1 MQTEICANTKDDIE
15 GELLCLQALYPK
27 DDTLTSPDPLLAY
40 KATSDPDT
48 MYLHEAMKEPDKAE
62 FLKAMIKEV
71 NDQMANGNFSIIRRT
86 EVPVGATVLPAVWQ
100 MKRKRNILTGQV
112 KKHKARLNVDGSRMQ
127 KGIHYDRTYAPVA
140 SWNSI
145 RMLLSLTAIHGWHTK
160 QIDYVQAFPQAPV
173 EKDLYM
179 KIPKGFELEGG
190 NTDNHVLRLNRNVY
204 GQKQAGRVWN
214 KYLVDKL
221 VNVLKFKQSKVDECV
236 FYRGKTLYVLYTDDS
251 ILAGPDENEIN
262 QIIDELRQAKLDVT
276 DEGSI
281 QDFLGVRIDRKPDGS
296 IHLTQPHLIDQI
308 LKDLRLDEKAKTKA
322 IPAMSSKIL
331 HKHRD
336 SEPFDNSFNYRSVI
350 GKLNYLEKATRPDIA
365 YAAHQC
371 ARWTSCPK
379 KEHGKAVRWLG
390 KYLLATRDKGTILKP
405 NPELG
410 MEVHVDADFIGNWD
424 PAESHERDTA

>member
-1 MQTEICANTKDDIE
+1 
-15 GELLCLQALYPK
+15 
-27 DDTLTSPDPLLAY
+27 
-40 KATSDPDT
+40 
-48 MYLHEAMKEPDKAE
+48 
-62 FLKAMIKEV
+62 
-71 NDQMANGNFSIIRRT
+71 
-86 EVPVGATVLPAVWQ
+86 
-100 MKRKRNILTGQV
+100 
-112 KKHKARLNVDGSRMQ
+112 
-127 KGIHYDRTYAPVA
+127 
-140 SWNSI
+140 
-145 RMLLSLTAIHGWHTK
+145 
-160 QIDYVQAFPQAPV
+160 
-173 EKDLYM
+173 
-179 KIPKGFELEGG
+179 
-190 NTDNHVLRLNRNVY
+190 
-204 GQKQAGRVWN
+204 
-214 KYLVDKL
+214 
-221 VNVLKFKQSKVDECV
+221 
-236 FYRGKTLYVLYTDDS
+236 LYVLYTDDS

-424 PAESHERDTA
+424 PAESHERDTARSRHGYVISYLGCPILWKSQLQTEVTLSSTESEYVGLSSALRDAIPIMNLLKEMKEHKIPTVSKTPVVKCRVFEDNSGALELARETKYRPRTKHLCCKLHHFRDYVDRGEISIHKIDTEDQPADYLTKPLNEDKHVKHRNAIQGW